1 MRFCKREGQVCYYII
16 VMYSLPGCESINYRL
31 YVPSRITIRLRC
43 NQTIVPRQAIE
54 LHVPG
59 TICIGAK
66 YGRVGPSETNPPS
79 TFFPFF
85 PFFFL
90 LPLPPVHIMAEERQ
104 PENVQEGADAPDV
117 LPASKEDR
125 KTAAALSSLD
135 ANPSEDA
142 KPKKETDL
150 KALNEA
156 MKNLDMN
163 AAKKPNNNTSATSTT
178 ATKKE
183 EAPKKLVKV
192 DAADVAM
199 LV

>member
-1 MRFCKREGQVCYYII
+1 
-16 VMYSLPGCESINYRL
+16 
-31 YVPSRITIRLRC
+31 
-43 NQTIVPRQAIE
+43 
-54 LHVPG
+54 
-59 TICIGAK
+59 
-66 YGRVGPSETNPPS
+66 
-79 TFFPFF
+79 
-85 PFFFL
+85 
-90 LPLPPVHIMAEERQ
+90 MAEERQ
-104 PENVQEGADAPDV
+104 PENVQQGADAPDV

-142 KPKKETDL
+142 KPKKEADL